1 MGLSQKWG
9 SDGKVGN
16 WVGLSRQHHPSAPL
30 GMASVLV
37 HFSRKPTW
45 RWRSTCQGV
54 IGERAV
60 STLQLGVE
68 IRQERSLN
76 QLQERSQLLL
86 WRYPFER
93 SLFEAGEQ
101 VLYAWTWAAL
111 GVVLREGDPF
121 CGGRCLE
128 GPPLWAVGM
137 STAGMS
143 TAS

>member
-16 WVGLSRQHHPSAPL
+16 WVGLSRQHHPSAL
-30 GMASVLV
+30 IGMASVLV
-37 HFSRKPTW
+37 RFSRKPTR
-45 RWRSTCQGV
+45 RWRSACQGV
-54 IGERAV
+54 IGERGV

-68 IRQERSLN
+68 IRRERSLN
-76 QLQERSQLLL
+76 QLQERSQLLPWGAL
-86 WRYPFER
+86 ELGYPFER
-93 SLFEAGEQ
+93 SLFKDGEQ

-128 GPPLWAVGM
+128 GPPLWE
-137 STAGMS
+137 
-143 TAS
+143 